1 MRTPKKGKTMKNL
14 LKLEQIAFF
23 ALGIFLFSQIGYSW
37 WWFLGLFF
45 VPDVSIL
52 GYLLNPKIGA
62 FVYNIFHHYAVAV
75 GLYFIGMYFQITEF
89 QMIGSIFFAHSAFDR
104 MLGFGLKYSDDFKNT
119 HLGRIGK

>member
-1 MRTPKKGKTMKNL
+1 MKQI

-23 ALGIFLFSQIGYSW
+23 ALGIFLFSQTNYSW
-37 WWFLGLFF
+37 WWFLALFF
-45 VPDVSIL
+45 VPDISIL
-52 GYLLNPKIGA
+52 GYLVNPKIGA
-62 FVYNIFHHYAVAV
+62 VFYNIFHHYAVAIL
-75 GLYFIGMYFQITEF
+75 LYFIGIYFQVTEL